1 MLLHATVCCH
11 HGSTL
16 TKICDAGRPATFY
29 CDLHSERNNVIDHSC
44 TPTNRRKGAQ
54 AFDKLNC
61 SEIPIGF
68 DRNCPSCLQDIDLSG
83 AGFPVTTLNRSIVFV
98 LGGPGSGKGTQVS
111 PLTSTRCQHA
121 SLTNHSWPMTVFITT
136 RSQMPTMMILAI
148 CPEIR

>member
-11 HGSTL
+11 DGVTL

-111 PLTSTRCQHA
+111 PLTSTHVH
-121 SLTNHSWPMTVFITT
+121 SLPACFTHQPFMANDCFHHHQIPNANNDDLGYMS
-136 RSQMPTMMILAI
+136 
-148 CPEIR
+148 